1 MPIDLYMGGA
11 EHTTMHLLYSRFW
24 VKALHDLGLVDHNE
38 AYVVRRN
45 RGLILGPDGEKMSK
59 SKGNV
64 IDPDAIV
71 NRLGADTVRMY
82 LAFMGPY
89 GTVASFPWDPNGV
102 VGVRRF
108 LERVWAAQEKA
119 GTQATDETLVRTL
132 HKTIKKVSEDI
143 EKFSFNTAISA
154 MMIFL
159 NELDRYP
166 SVALGDWKMFLKLLA
181 SFAPHMTEEL
191 WSSLGEEQSIHVT
204 AWPVYNEAL
213 VIDDTITLG
222 VQVNGKVR
230 AEITITVDAPEQLVR
245 EQVLAIPEIQKWVT
259 DKTIKKFIYIPKKI
273 ISLVIA

>member
-1 MPIDLYMGGA
+1 VI
-11 EHTTMHLLYSRFW
+11 
-24 VKALHDLGLVDHNE
+24 
-38 AYVVRRN
+38 RRN

-108 LERVWAAQEKA
+108 LERVWSAQEKV
-119 GTQATDETLVRTL
+119 GTQTTEESLMRTL

-154 MMIFL
+154 MMIFM
-159 NELDRYP
+159 NEFDKQ
-166 SVALGDWKMFLKLLA
+166 ATIHKDDWKMFLKLLA

-191 WSSLGEEQSIHVT
+191 WNTLGEPESIHVT
-204 AWPVYNEAL
+204 AWPNYSEVL
-213 VIDDTITLG
+213 VVDDTMTLG

-230 AEITITVDAPEQLVR
+230 AEITIAVDATESFVR
-245 EQVLAIPEIQKWVT
+245 EQVLAIPEIQKWIEGNEV
-259 DKTIKKFIYIPKKI
+259 KKFIFIPKKI
-273 ISLVIA
+273 ISIVI